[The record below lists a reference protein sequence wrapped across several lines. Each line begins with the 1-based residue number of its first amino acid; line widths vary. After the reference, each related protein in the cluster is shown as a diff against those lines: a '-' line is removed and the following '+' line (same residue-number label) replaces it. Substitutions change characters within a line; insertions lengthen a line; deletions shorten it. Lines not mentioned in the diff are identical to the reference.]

1 MGHDLLNI
9 IRREVE
15 RVTSA
20 KAVPRIGTVDGYD
33 PDRYAARVL
42 LLPEEKLTGWLPI
55 AVEWMGN
62 GWGLL
67 APVSPGDQVLVEF
80 QEHDKDSGIIT
91 KRLFDTRNVAP
102 AGCPSGELW
111 LIHKSGSYFKLT
123 NDGKMALN
131 SGAEIDLGNLENAIQ
146 TICLKA
152 FHDWAETHTHTGV
165 QVGSDNTGPPTTP
178 PPDNSLTTITK
189 AN

>member
-1 MGHDLLNI
+1 MLNI

-15 RVTSA
+15 RVVATR
-20 KAVPRIGTVDGYD
+20 AVPRIALVDGYD
-33 PDRYAARVL
+33 PQRYAARVK
-42 LLPEEKLTGWLPI
+42 LLPEQKLTGWLPI
-55 AVEWMGN
+55 AVEWMGS

-80 QEHDKDSGIIT
+80 QEHNKDSGIIT
-91 KRLFDTRNVAP
+91 KRLFDTRNPPP
-102 AGCPSGELW
+102 ANCPSGEIW

-131 SGAEIDLGNLENAIQ
+131 SGEEIDLGNLENVVQ

-152 FHDWAETHTHTGV
+152 FHDWVVTHRHTDV
-165 QVGSDNTGPPTTP
+165 QTGSDISGPPSDS

>member
-1 MGHDLLNI
+1 MSQLLNI
-9 IRREVE
+9 IRREIE
-15 RVTSA
+15 RGHNA
-20 KAVPRIGTVDGYD
+20 RAVPRIGTVDGYD
-33 PDRYAARVL
+33 PQRYAARVL
-42 LLPEEKLTGWLPI
+42 LLPEKKLTGWLPI
-55 AVEWMGN
+55 GVEWMGN

-102 AGCPSGELW
+102 QGVPSGEFW
-111 LIHKSGSYFKLT
+111 LIHKSGQYFKLT
-123 NDGKMALN
+123 NNGKMALN
-131 SGAEIDLGNLENAIQ
+131 SGEEIDLGNLENVVQ

-152 FHDWAETHTHTGV
+152 FHDWAANHTHNDAGGTGI
-165 QVGSDNTGPPTTP
+165 SGPPSTTP
-178 PPDNSLTTITK
+178 PDDSLTTITK